1 VLDHFVTF
9 VLLLP
14 TPMLNNLNGILEKHR
29 HVQEE
34 LERPEIASDPL
45 AARPLLKELK
55 ELTPLVE
62 KIQYY
67 LNLQQQSADTRKLLT
82 ESDPQMRALAEEEIE
97 QLDKQLESVSEEIK
111 TLLLPR
117 DEADDRN
124 AILEIRAGT
133 GGEEAALFAA
143 DLLRMYSK
151 FAESRRWKWE
161 VDSLSEAEAGGIK
174 EVIVEVR
181 GEGAYGVL
189 KWESGT
195 HRVQRVPVTEAQG
208 RIHTSAATVAVLPEA
223 EEKDVQIKPDD
234 LRIQVYRSSGA
245 GGQHV
250 NTTDS
255 AVRITHIPTN
265 IVVTM
270 QDERSQIKNRAK
282 AMKILTSK
290 LLARARDEEAQRVS
304 ADRRSQVGSGDR
316 SEKIR
321 TYNYPQNRLTDH
333 RVDLTLY
340 KLDRILEG
348 DLDEIIQA
356 LQLDDRTRKLQMET
370 EAVAK

>member
-1 VLDHFVTF
+1 
-9 VLLLP
+9 
-14 TPMLNNLNGILEKHR
+14 MLNNLNGILEKHR